1 MNPIKNQVV
10 NSGTPEKNHEISSKQ
25 TSYGIYEMWK
35 NTIESEGLPCKI
47 LPDGKSIDD
56 WAENLNYVIYV
67 PIGREH
73 VADEIIRKI

>member
-1 MNPIKNQVV
+1 MWAEYMKTKNLQAA
-10 NSGTPEKNHEISSKQ
+10 
-25 TSYGIYEMWK
+25 EMWK
-35 NTIESEGLPCKI
+35 NTLESERLPCKI